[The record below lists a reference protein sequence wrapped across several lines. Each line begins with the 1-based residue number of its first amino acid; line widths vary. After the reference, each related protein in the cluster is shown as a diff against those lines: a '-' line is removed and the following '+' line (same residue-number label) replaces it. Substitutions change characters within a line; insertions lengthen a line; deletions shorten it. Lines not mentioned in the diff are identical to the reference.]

1 MPKPPRREPPHPDV
15 PRLLREAGRFLGEG
29 RSEDAERLCQTVL
42 ATQPDQVEAL
52 HFLGMLQLQRR
63 SFDAAERLISRAIGH
78 GLQSADAHF
87 NLGLALTGL
96 RRYEGAVASFDT
108 ALGIRPDHADAL
120 NDRGVALARLGR
132 HEAAIASFDR
142 ALAARRDFPEALVN
156 RGIALGTADRI
167 QEALSS
173 FEDALTRRPGDAN
186 ALAKRGKALQALNRY
201 EEAIA
206 SYDQALAARPGDA
219 ETLNNRGIA
228 LQALGRYEAA
238 IASYDEVL
246 AVQPDYR
253 YALGNAAWCRA
264 QICDWRARG
273 EIEKRLAESVR
284 AGKPVTTPFPLLAFS
299 DSPADQLTCART
311 FVRNRFPLAPRQRV
325 NDARRSRD
333 RIRIAYLSA
342 DFHDHATS
350 YLMAGLF
357 ERHDRKRFETIGVS
371 FGPDSQSAMRARL
384 IAGFD
389 RFVDVRGLTDENAAR
404 WLRDAEVDIAVDL
417 KGYTRDARIGILAR
431 RPAPI
436 QASYLGFPGTMGAEH
451 IDYMIADGFVVP
463 ADQRKNY
470 AERIACL
477 PDCYYPND
485 GTRRIAE
492 STPSRSEAKLPER
505 AFVFCCFNASYK
517 CSPAMFDIWMRLM
530 HRVEHSVLWLLGQ
543 DAVTTGN
550 LRHEARARGIDPDRL
565 IFAQKVGQEEHLA
578 RHRLADLFLD
588 TLPYNAHTTASDA
601 LWAGLPVVTC
611 VGQTFVGRVAGS
623 LLHAIG
629 LPELVTYKLADYE
642 ALALKLATEKGPLRR
657 VKDKLARNRLA
668 TPLFDTDRLRRHMEA
683 AYLTMWEC
691 YLRGEEPKSFVV
703 PPVDT

>member
-1 MPKPPRREPPHPDV
+1 MPKPPRREPPPPDV

-29 RSEDAERLCQTVL
+29 RGEDAERLCQAVL

-52 HFLGMLQLQRR
+52 HFLAVLQLQRR

-96 RRYEGAVASFDT
+96 RRYEGAVASFDKAI
-108 ALGIRPDHADAL
+108 ALSPDHADAL

-132 HEAAIASFDR
+132 PEAAIASFDR

-173 FEDALTRRPGDAN
+173 FEDALTLRPGDAN

-253 YALGNAAWCRA
+253 YALGNAALCRA

-273 EIEKRLAESVR
+273 EIEKRLAEGVR

-311 FVRNRFPLAPRQRV
+311 FVRNRFPPAPRQRV
-325 NDARRSRD
+325 NDARRSRE

-389 RFVDVRGLTDENAAR
+389 RFVDVRGLSDENAAR
-404 WLRDAEVDIAVDL
+404 WLQDAEVDIAVDL

-463 ADQRKNY
+463 PDQHKNY

-492 STPSRSEAKLPER
+492 RTPSRSEAKLPEQ

-623 LLHAIG
+623 LLRAIG

-642 ALALKLATEKGPLRR
+642 ALVLKLATEKGPLRR

-683 AYLTMWEC
+683 AYLTMWERC
-691 YLRGEEPKSFVV
+691 LRGEEPKSFVV
-703 PPVDT
+703 PPAP